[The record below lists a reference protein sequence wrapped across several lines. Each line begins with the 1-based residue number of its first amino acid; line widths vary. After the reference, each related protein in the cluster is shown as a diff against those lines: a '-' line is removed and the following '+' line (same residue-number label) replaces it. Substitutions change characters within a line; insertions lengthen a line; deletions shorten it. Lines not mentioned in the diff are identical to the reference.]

1 MKVFISWSG
10 NSRGTAHAIFKA
22 LPTLFDTA
30 DPWISVENRSG
41 SMWLPE
47 IDKQLSSTDF
57 GIVCV
62 TKENQHA
69 PWLNFEAGALS
80 RRVDAKRELM
90 PVLLLGID
98 SMNDI
103 DGPITGFQ
111 MKIGD
116 LEGFLD
122 VMKDLNNSE
131 LGPKINESILRR
143 RAEDAWPGIEKEIQK
158 IREGEGTDERDRR
171 TDSQKI
177 DELLDVARSMA
188 RSITPRSSASAQAGT
203 FIASDTKRKIAK
215 AIGDVAEK
223 FCLGEVVTTYP
234 DDRRVVVKAEKPV
247 TSDAD
252 AAIKFVIFDE
262 LLDEAEVSYQ
272 SMPENE
278 VQNNRALREQ
288 IAKFG

>member
-10 NSRGTAHAIFKA
+10 DSKATAHAIYKA

-41 SMWLPE
+41 SMWLAQ
-47 IDKQLSSTDF
+47 IDTELSSTDF

-62 TKENQHA
+62 TKANQHA

-90 PVLLLGID
+90 PVLLIGID
-98 SMNDI
+98 SMNEVE
-103 DGPITGFQ
+103 GPITGFQ
-111 MKIGD
+111 MKIAD

-131 LGPKINESILRR
+131 LGPKINDNILRR
-143 RAEDAWPGIEKEIQK
+143 RVQDAWPSIEAEVKK
-158 IREGEGTDERDRR
+158 VREGDNSQAADRR
-171 TDSQKI
+171 TDSEKI

-188 RSITPRSSASAQAGT
+188 RSITP
-203 FIASDTKRKIAK
+203 KIAISGEPAPFVTSEIK
-215 AIGDVAEK
+215 RTIAKEIGDLAEQ
-223 FCLGEVVTTYP
+223 FGLGEVVTLYP
-234 DDRRVVVKAEKPV
+234 DDKRIVVRAENPV

-252 AAIKFVIFDE
+252 AAIKSMVFME
-262 LLDEAEVSYQ
+262 TSHEAEISYQ
-272 SMPENE
+272 SMPAPE
-278 VQNNRALREQ
+278 VIHNRNLRQER
-288 IAKFG
+288 AKYE